1 MNQVL
6 ISISTI
12 LKFPALNSF
21 KQILDAAIGNKQNTE
36 RHFWSKRKEKDC
48 SFHHFLIFTVNFW
61 KIFYK
66 RYRKFTQCSVSLSF
80 DLSLRSMFD
89 YLFFYLNVFQDKGK
103 NVADELTGVYE
114 ELRAIGADQAEPKAR
129 RLLAGLGF
137 DKEMQDR

>member
-1 MNQVL
+1 MQPL
-6 ISISTI
+6 QISKILSDISEV
-12 LKFPALNSF
+12 K
-21 KQILDAAIGNKQNTE
+21 G
-36 RHFWSKRKEKDC
+36 RKKT

-66 RYRKFTQCSVSLSF
+66 RYRKFAQCSVSLSF

-129 RLLAGLGF
+129 GLLAGRGF
-137 DKEMQDR
+137 DKEMEDR